1 MVIYGKESRRAKG
14 EGSIYARAN
23 GTYAI
28 KYNGKY
34 RYAKTKTEAREKLE
48 EMKLE
53 EKLALND
60 RTKMATAV
68 QEWLDTKVLSLKP
81 TSYDRLE
88 RTVRMH
94 IIPNVGKMQ
103 CGDFT
108 ERTFI
113 QDILKPMKDK
123 GLAYSS
129 IKKAQDAICAFCKW
143 ASAPSRRYMQYDP
156 MASFDKITKMSLQN
170 NKSNN
175 EEDASEVVFLNKDD
189 RKRFVST
196 CRLKWNSGRMRF
208 PHGEALIFDLYT
220 PSHL

>member
-68 QEWLDTKVLSLKP
+68 QEWLDTKVLSMKP

-88 RTVRMH
+88 RTVRIAHHSASIFLLEM
-94 IIPNVGKMQ
+94 N
-103 CGDFT
+103 
-108 ERTFI
+108 I
-113 QDILKPMKDK
+113 QKQTD
-123 GLAYSS
+123 
-129 IKKAQDAICAFCKW
+129 QDLC
-143 ASAPSRRYMQYDP
+143 
-156 MASFDKITKMSLQN
+156 L
-170 NKSNN
+170 
-175 EEDASEVVFLNKDD
+175 
-189 RKRFVST
+189 
-196 CRLKWNSGRMRF
+196 
-208 PHGEALIFDLYT
+208 
-220 PSHL
+220 